1 MPRGGGAGRGFGGG
15 FGGRGGGFGG
25 RRMGMP
31 FFGGGYGGM
40 GGYGYGGGMGM
51 GSPLLTTLMAGG
63 LGYMAGSNSAQ
74 QAAPA
79 YPPQYLSQG
88 SPTPPA
94 SAGGTDNSNLAQLQ
108 LLGKL
113 HDSGV
118 LTNDEFESEK
128 QQILH
133 S

>member
-1 MPRGGGAGRGFGGG
+1 M
-15 FGGRGGGFGG
+15 

-31 FFGGGYGGM
+31 LLGGWGM
-40 GGYGYGGGMGM
+40 GGYGGM

-74 QAAPA
+74 QAAPP
-79 YPPQYLSQG
+79 YPAQYPSQAPQATPAPVG
-88 SPTPPA
+88 S
-94 SAGGTDNSNLAQLQ
+94 TDNGMLAQLQ

-113 HDSGV
+113 HDAGV
-118 LTNDEFESEK
+118 LTNDEFEREK

-133 S
+133 I

>member
-1 MPRGGGAGRGFGGG
+1 
-15 FGGRGGGFGG
+15 
-25 RRMGMP
+25 
-31 FFGGGYGGM
+31 
-40 GGYGYGGGMGM
+40 M

-74 QAAPA
+74 QAAPPA
-79 YPPQYLSQG
+79 PVYTSPYPYQG
-88 SPTPPA
+88 PPA
-94 SAGGTDNSNLAQLQ
+94 NPGPMGSTDNGTLAQLQ

-118 LTNDEFESEK
+118 LTDDEFAREK

-133 S
+133 N

>member
-1 MPRGGGAGRGFGGG
+1 
-15 FGGRGGGFGG
+15 
-25 RRMGMP
+25 MGMP

-79 YPPQYLSQG
+79 YLFLKALPHHPRLRVARTIAIWRNSSYW
-88 SPTPPA
+88 A
-94 SAGGTDNSNLAQLQ
+94 SSTTL
-108 LLGKL
+108 
-113 HDSGV
+113 V
-118 LTNDEFESEK
+118 F
-128 QQILH
+128 
-133 S
+133 